1 MIALEARID
10 WFNFSQIE
18 KKRMRACGLRGG
30 RDRKL
35 VDSGGRDTEK
45 GK

>member
-10 WFNFSQIE
+10 WFNFPQIE
-18 KKRMRACGLRGG
+18 KKRMIACGLRDG
-30 RDRKL
+30 RGREL
-35 VDSGGRDTEK
+35 VDSGGRDIKK